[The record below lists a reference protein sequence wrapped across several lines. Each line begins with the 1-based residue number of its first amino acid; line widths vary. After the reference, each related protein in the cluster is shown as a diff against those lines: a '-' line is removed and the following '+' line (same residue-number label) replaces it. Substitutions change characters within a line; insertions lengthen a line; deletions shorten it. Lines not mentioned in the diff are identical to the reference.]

1 MGKNVLVIGASGE
14 IGIAIAR
21 KFAREGYSLLLH
33 YHQNVEPIQQLQ
45 LELNEDVILGF
56 YQADLSNSDG
66 IHLLINQLDFDI
78 DGIVFASGNAHFN
91 LFQDS
96 LEKEM
101 DEMLQLH
108 VKAPWMITKHVLPNM
123 IRKNKGHIVFIT
135 SIWGDR
141 GASNE
146 VMYSS
151 VKGAQNSFVRA
162 LAKEV
167 SLSGISVNGVSPG
180 FIQTKM
186 NAHLSA
192 EEVHSI
198 IEEIPLNR
206 AGLPEEV
213 ANAVHF
219 LMSDQSTYIRGEII
233 EVNGAW

>member
-1 MGKNVLVIGASGE
+1 MRGNVLVIGASGE

-21 KFAREGYSLLLH
+21 KLAKEGYSLLLH
-33 YHQNVEPIQQLQ
+33 YHQNVEPILQLQ
-45 LELNEDVILGF
+45 LELDEDAILGF
-56 YQADLSNSDG
+56 YQADLSTSNG
-66 IHLLINQLDFDI
+66 IHHLIHQLDFDI
-78 DGIVFASGNAHFN
+78 DGIVFAGGNAHFD

-96 LEKEM
+96 LEEEM
-101 DEMLQLH
+101 DDMLQLH
-108 VKAPWMITKHVLPNM
+108 IKAPWMITKHVLPNM

-198 IEEIPLNR
+198 IDEIPLNR

-213 ANAVHF
+213 ANTVHF
-219 LMSDQSTYIRGEII
+219 LMSDQSSYIRGEII

>member
-1 MGKNVLVIGASGE
+1 MRGNVLVIGASGE
-14 IGIAIAR
+14 IGIAIAL
-21 KFAREGYSLLLH
+21 KLAREGYSLLLH
-33 YHQNVEPIQQLQ
+33 YHQNVEPILQLQ
-45 LELNEDVILGF
+45 LELNEDAILGF
-56 YQADLSNSDG
+56 YQADLSTNDG
-66 IHLLINQLDFDI
+66 IHHLINQLDLEI
-78 DGIVFASGNAHFN
+78 DGIVFAGGNAHFN
-91 LFQDS
+91 MFQES
-96 LEKEM
+96 LETEM
-101 DEMLQLH
+101 DEMLHLH
-108 VKAPWMITKHVLPNM
+108 VKAPWMITKHLLPNM

-219 LMSDQSTYIRGEII
+219 LISDQSSYIRGEII